1 MKAAGAVTKLLIV
14 DDHAIIRR
22 GLRSILEDEF
32 TGVAIREAEDGVEAL
47 VMLQDDHVD
56 VVILDISLPSRNGLD
71 VLKDIRALKPGLPVI
86 MLSVHSGE
94 QYAARCLKAGASAY
108 LSKDEAPD
116 VLADALR
123 SVLKGEVYMPT
134 AFETHLADIKATGV
148 TTDLHECLS
157 DREYEVMCGLALGKT
172 VSMIAEDLDI
182 SVKTVSTYRHRVLE
196 KMRMESNADL
206 TRYAIDH
213 QMIA

>member
-1 MKAAGAVTKLLIV
+1 
-14 DDHAIIRR
+14 
-22 GLRSILEDEF
+22 
-32 TGVAIREAEDGVEAL
+32 
-47 VMLQDDHVD
+47 
-56 VVILDISLPSRNGLD
+56 
-71 VLKDIRALKPGLPVI
+71 
-86 MLSVHSGE
+86 
-94 QYAARCLKAGASAY
+94 
-108 LSKDEAPD
+108 
-116 VLADALR
+116 
-123 SVLKGEVYMPT
+123 MPT

>member
-1 MKAAGAVTKLLIV
+1 MKAEGAATKLLIV

-22 GLRSILEDEF
+22 GLRAILEDEF
-32 TGVAIREAEDGVEAL
+32 TGIAIREAEDGVEAV
-47 VMLQDDHVD
+47 VMLEDDHVD
-56 VVILDISLPSRNGLD
+56 AVILDISLPSRNGLD
-71 VLKDIRALKPGLPVI
+71 VLKDIRALKPGMPVI
-86 MLSVHSGE
+86 MLSVHPGE

-116 VLADALR
+116 VLSDALR

-134 AFETHLADIKATGV
+134 AFEAHLADIKASGV

-157 DREYEVMCGLALGKT
+157 DREYEVMCGLALGRT
-172 VSMIAEDLDI
+172 VSMIAEDLNI
-182 SVKTVSTYRHRVLE
+182 SMKTVSTYRHRVLE